1 MVNMDETFEQW
12 LKEPMIHSMSR
23 RKFAENQGISLND
36 LYWAFSSGWVLGS
49 RQAVED
55 LQNV

>member
-1 MVNMDETFEQW
+1 MDETFEQW